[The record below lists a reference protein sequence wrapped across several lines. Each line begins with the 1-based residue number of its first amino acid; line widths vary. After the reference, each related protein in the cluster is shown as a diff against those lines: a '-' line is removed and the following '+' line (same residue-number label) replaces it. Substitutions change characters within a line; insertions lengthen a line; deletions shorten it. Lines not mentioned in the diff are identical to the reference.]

1 MKKRGIAKAVEQEIL
16 ASYEQL
22 YRLAITYVKNE
33 QDAMD
38 VVQESAYKAMKNAGQ
53 VKEETY
59 IKTWLW
65 RIVINTSLDMCKK
78 QKRIVS
84 GVFIPEEAKE
94 DVYKDWDM
102 LAALE
107 ELEERERT
115 IVILKY
121 FEEWKIDDIADLLKE
136 IKDKDVQGGNSMN
149 HEKIDRMKQEY
160 EQIEVPEALK
170 TQVEAGIRKGKR
182 ETQKGSIR
190 FLKGAATV
198 AAAMVALVIS
208 VNVSPTIAHAMEEV
222 PLLGTIVKVVNF
234 STYSDV
240 QDDKNMEANV
250 DIPQVAVTNQDGE
263 VLSDETDELNQEVKK
278 YAGGIIKS
286 YQSDVASIEDGENGN
301 EAVNS
306 SYQVVT
312 DNDRLFALRID
323 TSIVMGG
330 SNQYTKIYNVDK
342 KTGNTITL
350 NDLFQKDSD
359 YLDRISEEIEKQMK
373 ENMEKDSNLQYF
385 LDKDVDGYSFDGIK
399 NDVNFYVN
407 KEGELTIVFDK
418 YEVAP
423 GYMGIVEFTIPTSVV
438 SDIIKDGYLQ

>member
-1 MKKRGIAKAVEQEIL
+1 MQSTGKELPAVSCVGYNKKDETIFPAGTSNLQKAKVERLSLHMQVFGKKRGNAKAVEQEIL

-136 IKDKDVQGGNSMN
+136 NPNTVKSILYRSLKKLKIKMS
-149 HEKIDRMKQEY
+149 R
-160 EQIEVPEALK
+160 
-170 TQVEAGIRKGKR
+170 
-182 ETQKGSIR
+182 
-190 FLKGAATV
+190 
-198 AAAMVALVIS
+198 
-208 VNVSPTIAHAMEEV
+208 
-222 PLLGTIVKVVNF
+222 
-234 STYSDV
+234 
-240 QDDKNMEANV
+240 
-250 DIPQVAVTNQDGE
+250 
-263 VLSDETDELNQEVKK
+263 
-278 YAGGIIKS
+278 
-286 YQSDVASIEDGENGN
+286 
-301 EAVNS
+301 
-306 SYQVVT
+306 
-312 DNDRLFALRID
+312 
-323 TSIVMGG
+323 
-330 SNQYTKIYNVDK
+330 
-342 KTGNTITL
+342 
-350 NDLFQKDSD
+350 
-359 YLDRISEEIEKQMK
+359 EEI
-373 ENMEKDSNLQYF
+373 
-385 LDKDVDGYSFDGIK
+385 
-399 NDVNFYVN
+399 
-407 KEGELTIVFDK
+407 
-418 YEVAP
+418 A
-423 GYMGIVEFTIPTSVV
+423 
-438 SDIIKDGYLQ
+438 

>member
-1 MKKRGIAKAVEQEIL
+1 MFRKKNGQEFMDETNLDSSTNDKEEKKGFFHRKKKKEINLYEDDMGYIEDDSNFDEDEYDKELEELQEEEKPEKKRGFFHRKKKEEEKSGGTEKLEGTKEEEESLLSDDDAFILQEPEKKKFSKKKLALICGTAAVIVIAVVFFVIRNIGGTSEGKAYVESVREITGLGTAGGANNRYTGTVDAEKSWKITLQSDLSVEKRYVNVGDQVKKGDKLFKYNTQELKLSKEKKELEQETLQNEIT
-16 ASYEQL
+16 QL
-22 YRLAITYVKNE
+22 T
-33 QDAMD
+33 
-38 VVQESAYKAMKNAGQ
+38 
-53 VKEETY
+53 
-59 IKTWLW
+59 
-65 RIVINTSLDMCKK
+65 
-78 QKRIVS
+78 
-84 GVFIPEEAKE
+84 
-94 DVYKDWDM
+94 KD
-102 LAALE
+102 
-107 ELEERERT
+107 
-115 IVILKY
+115 
-121 FEEWKIDDIADLLKE
+121 
-136 IKDKDVQGGNSMN
+136 
-149 HEKIDRMKQEY
+149 
-160 EQIEVPEALK
+160 
-170 TQVEAGIRKGKR
+170 
-182 ETQKGSIR
+182 
-190 FLKGAATV
+190 
-198 AAAMVALVIS
+198 
-208 VNVSPTIAHAMEEV
+208 
-222 PLLGTIVKVVNF
+222 
-234 STYSDV
+234 
-240 QDDKNMEANV
+240 
-250 DIPQVAVTNQDGE
+250 
-263 VLSDETDELNQEVKK
+263 
-278 YAGGIIKS
+278 IKS

-407 KEGELTIVFDK
+407 IEGELTIVFDK

>member
-1 MKKRGIAKAVEQEIL
+1 
-16 ASYEQL
+16 
-22 YRLAITYVKNE
+22 
-33 QDAMD
+33 
-38 VVQESAYKAMKNAGQ
+38 
-53 VKEETY
+53 
-59 IKTWLW
+59 
-65 RIVINTSLDMCKK
+65 
-78 QKRIVS
+78 
-84 GVFIPEEAKE
+84 
-94 DVYKDWDM
+94 
-102 LAALE
+102 
-107 ELEERERT
+107 
-115 IVILKY
+115 
-121 FEEWKIDDIADLLKE
+121 
-136 IKDKDVQGGNSMN
+136 MN

-170 TQVEAGIRKGKR
+170 MQVETGIRKGKR
-182 ETQKGSIR
+182 DAKKGSIR
-190 FLKGAATV
+190 FFKGAATV
-198 AAAMVALVIS
+198 AAAVIALVIS

-278 YAGGIIKS
+278 YAGDIIES
-286 YQSDVASIEDGENGN
+286 YQSDVASIGDGENGN
-301 EAVNS
+301 EAVDS

-323 TSIVMGG
+323 TSIVMAG

-342 KTGNTITL
+342 ETGNTITL
-350 NDLFQKDSD
+350 KDLFQEDSD
-359 YLDRISEEIEKQMK
+359 YLKRISEEIKKQMK

-385 LDKDVDGYSFDGIK
+385 LEEDVDGYSFDGIK

-407 KEGELTIVFDK
+407 KDGKLTIVFDK

-423 GYMGIVEFTIPTSVV
+423 GYMGIVEFTIPTTVV
-438 SDIIKDGYLQ
+438 SDIAKDGYLK

>member
-1 MKKRGIAKAVEQEIL
+1 MQSTGKELPAVSCVGYNKKDETIFPAGTSNLQKAKVERLSLHMQVFGKRRGIAKAVEQEIL

-136 IKDKDVQGGNSMN
+136 NPNTVKSILYRSLKKLKIKMS
-149 HEKIDRMKQEY
+149 R
-160 EQIEVPEALK
+160 
-170 TQVEAGIRKGKR
+170 
-182 ETQKGSIR
+182 
-190 FLKGAATV
+190 
-198 AAAMVALVIS
+198 
-208 VNVSPTIAHAMEEV
+208 
-222 PLLGTIVKVVNF
+222 
-234 STYSDV
+234 
-240 QDDKNMEANV
+240 
-250 DIPQVAVTNQDGE
+250 
-263 VLSDETDELNQEVKK
+263 
-278 YAGGIIKS
+278 
-286 YQSDVASIEDGENGN
+286 
-301 EAVNS
+301 
-306 SYQVVT
+306 
-312 DNDRLFALRID
+312 
-323 TSIVMGG
+323 
-330 SNQYTKIYNVDK
+330 
-342 KTGNTITL
+342 
-350 NDLFQKDSD
+350 
-359 YLDRISEEIEKQMK
+359 EEI
-373 ENMEKDSNLQYF
+373 
-385 LDKDVDGYSFDGIK
+385 
-399 NDVNFYVN
+399 
-407 KEGELTIVFDK
+407 
-418 YEVAP
+418 A
-423 GYMGIVEFTIPTSVV
+423 
-438 SDIIKDGYLQ
+438 

>member
-1 MKKRGIAKAVEQEIL
+1 
-16 ASYEQL
+16 
-22 YRLAITYVKNE
+22 
-33 QDAMD
+33 
-38 VVQESAYKAMKNAGQ
+38 
-53 VKEETY
+53 
-59 IKTWLW
+59 
-65 RIVINTSLDMCKK
+65 
-78 QKRIVS
+78 
-84 GVFIPEEAKE
+84 
-94 DVYKDWDM
+94 
-102 LAALE
+102 
-107 ELEERERT
+107 
-115 IVILKY
+115 
-121 FEEWKIDDIADLLKE
+121 
-136 IKDKDVQGGNSMN
+136 MN

-323 TSIVMGG
+323 TSIVMAG
-330 SNQYTKIYNVDK
+330 SNQYTKIYNIDK

-385 LDKDVDGYSFDGIK
+385 LDKDVDCLLYTSDAA
-399 NDVNFYVN
+399 D
-407 KEGELTIVFDK
+407 EL
-418 YEVAP
+418 
-423 GYMGIVEFTIPTSVV
+423 
-438 SDIIKDGYLQ
+438 

>member
-1 MKKRGIAKAVEQEIL
+1 MKKRGIEKEVEQEIL

-136 IKDKDVQGGNSMN
+136 NPNTVKSILYRSLKKLKIKMS
-149 HEKIDRMKQEY
+149 R
-160 EQIEVPEALK
+160 
-170 TQVEAGIRKGKR
+170 
-182 ETQKGSIR
+182 
-190 FLKGAATV
+190 
-198 AAAMVALVIS
+198 
-208 VNVSPTIAHAMEEV
+208 
-222 PLLGTIVKVVNF
+222 
-234 STYSDV
+234 
-240 QDDKNMEANV
+240 
-250 DIPQVAVTNQDGE
+250 
-263 VLSDETDELNQEVKK
+263 
-278 YAGGIIKS
+278 
-286 YQSDVASIEDGENGN
+286 
-301 EAVNS
+301 
-306 SYQVVT
+306 
-312 DNDRLFALRID
+312 
-323 TSIVMGG
+323 
-330 SNQYTKIYNVDK
+330 
-342 KTGNTITL
+342 
-350 NDLFQKDSD
+350 
-359 YLDRISEEIEKQMK
+359 EEI
-373 ENMEKDSNLQYF
+373 
-385 LDKDVDGYSFDGIK
+385 
-399 NDVNFYVN
+399 
-407 KEGELTIVFDK
+407 
-418 YEVAP
+418 A
-423 GYMGIVEFTIPTSVV
+423 
-438 SDIIKDGYLQ
+438 

>member
-1 MKKRGIAKAVEQEIL
+1 MQSTGKELPAVSCAGYNKKDETIFPAGTSNLQKAKVERLSLHMQVFGKRRGNRKRGIAKAVEQEIL

-136 IKDKDVQGGNSMN
+136 NPNTVKSILYRSLKKLKIKMS
-149 HEKIDRMKQEY
+149 R
-160 EQIEVPEALK
+160 
-170 TQVEAGIRKGKR
+170 
-182 ETQKGSIR
+182 
-190 FLKGAATV
+190 
-198 AAAMVALVIS
+198 
-208 VNVSPTIAHAMEEV
+208 
-222 PLLGTIVKVVNF
+222 
-234 STYSDV
+234 
-240 QDDKNMEANV
+240 
-250 DIPQVAVTNQDGE
+250 
-263 VLSDETDELNQEVKK
+263 
-278 YAGGIIKS
+278 
-286 YQSDVASIEDGENGN
+286 
-301 EAVNS
+301 
-306 SYQVVT
+306 
-312 DNDRLFALRID
+312 
-323 TSIVMGG
+323 
-330 SNQYTKIYNVDK
+330 
-342 KTGNTITL
+342 
-350 NDLFQKDSD
+350 
-359 YLDRISEEIEKQMK
+359 EEI
-373 ENMEKDSNLQYF
+373 
-385 LDKDVDGYSFDGIK
+385 
-399 NDVNFYVN
+399 
-407 KEGELTIVFDK
+407 
-418 YEVAP
+418 A
-423 GYMGIVEFTIPTSVV
+423 
-438 SDIIKDGYLQ
+438 

>member
-1 MKKRGIAKAVEQEIL
+1 MQSTGKELPAVSCVGYNKKDETIFPAGTSNLQKAKVERLSLHMQVSEREEETGMKKRGIAKAVEQEIL

-136 IKDKDVQGGNSMN
+136 NPNTVKSILYRSLKKLKIKMS
-149 HEKIDRMKQEY
+149 R
-160 EQIEVPEALK
+160 
-170 TQVEAGIRKGKR
+170 
-182 ETQKGSIR
+182 
-190 FLKGAATV
+190 
-198 AAAMVALVIS
+198 
-208 VNVSPTIAHAMEEV
+208 
-222 PLLGTIVKVVNF
+222 
-234 STYSDV
+234 
-240 QDDKNMEANV
+240 
-250 DIPQVAVTNQDGE
+250 
-263 VLSDETDELNQEVKK
+263 
-278 YAGGIIKS
+278 
-286 YQSDVASIEDGENGN
+286 
-301 EAVNS
+301 
-306 SYQVVT
+306 
-312 DNDRLFALRID
+312 
-323 TSIVMGG
+323 
-330 SNQYTKIYNVDK
+330 
-342 KTGNTITL
+342 
-350 NDLFQKDSD
+350 
-359 YLDRISEEIEKQMK
+359 EEI
-373 ENMEKDSNLQYF
+373 
-385 LDKDVDGYSFDGIK
+385 
-399 NDVNFYVN
+399 
-407 KEGELTIVFDK
+407 
-418 YEVAP
+418 A
-423 GYMGIVEFTIPTSVV
+423 
-438 SDIIKDGYLQ
+438 

>member
-1 MKKRGIAKAVEQEIL
+1 MQSTGKELPAVSCVGYNKKDETIFPAGTSNLQKAKVERLSLHMQVFGKKRGIAKAVEQEIL

-136 IKDKDVQGGNSMN
+136 NPNTVKSILYRSLKKLKIKMS
-149 HEKIDRMKQEY
+149 R
-160 EQIEVPEALK
+160 
-170 TQVEAGIRKGKR
+170 
-182 ETQKGSIR
+182 
-190 FLKGAATV
+190 
-198 AAAMVALVIS
+198 
-208 VNVSPTIAHAMEEV
+208 
-222 PLLGTIVKVVNF
+222 
-234 STYSDV
+234 
-240 QDDKNMEANV
+240 
-250 DIPQVAVTNQDGE
+250 
-263 VLSDETDELNQEVKK
+263 
-278 YAGGIIKS
+278 
-286 YQSDVASIEDGENGN
+286 
-301 EAVNS
+301 
-306 SYQVVT
+306 
-312 DNDRLFALRID
+312 
-323 TSIVMGG
+323 
-330 SNQYTKIYNVDK
+330 
-342 KTGNTITL
+342 
-350 NDLFQKDSD
+350 
-359 YLDRISEEIEKQMK
+359 EEI
-373 ENMEKDSNLQYF
+373 
-385 LDKDVDGYSFDGIK
+385 
-399 NDVNFYVN
+399 
-407 KEGELTIVFDK
+407 
-418 YEVAP
+418 A
-423 GYMGIVEFTIPTSVV
+423 
-438 SDIIKDGYLQ
+438 